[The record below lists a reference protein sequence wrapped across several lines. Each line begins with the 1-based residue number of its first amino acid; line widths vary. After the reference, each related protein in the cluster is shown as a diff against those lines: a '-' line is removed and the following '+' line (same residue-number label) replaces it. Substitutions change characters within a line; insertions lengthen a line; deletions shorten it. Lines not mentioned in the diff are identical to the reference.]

1 MRFVSSYRPIRKYA
15 LVLIAVIFALI
26 IASPSIRS
34 IGYFDI
40 TKVVYGQSDPDQMN
54 SNSTNSVNIQ
64 DIPLKKVHV
73 GDIDIAYKMFGQGDP
88 IILFNGASD
97 SMDAWDPSFLTGLSS
112 NHTVIAFDQRG
123 IGNSTVGSKPY
134 TYLQLA
140 NDTAGLLD
148 ALKIPKADVMGYSLG
163 GHIAQAF
170 TISHPDKVNRLIL
183 VATTC
188 GGKDGIPKPAEF
200 LKLQADTV
208 NKSLQNIPVTEELK
222 ALNVA
227 SLGSGWVKLHP
238 ESVDIPANT
247 TSLQQLKPGLP
258 PEIAKKQDSLVI
270 WENTNWSGACDAEAK
285 LAKPTLVIAGTD
297 DNDYMP
303 HGNALILASKI
314 PGAWLVQIKDAGHAV
329 MDQYPAE
336 IGKIV
341 NTFLS
346 TTGQNR

>member
-1 MRFVSSYRPIRKYA
+1 MLGKIH
-15 LVLIAVIFALI
+15 LVLIAVIFTLVI
-26 IASPSIRS
+26 SSPSIS
-34 IGYFDI
+34 NHGYFDV
-40 TKVVYGQSDPDQMN
+40 TKAVYGQPVPDQMN
-54 SNSTNSVNIQ
+54 SNTTNSVNMQ
-64 DIPLKKVHV
+64 DIPLEKVHV
-73 GDIDIAYKMFGQGDP
+73 GDIDIAYKMFGKGDP

-123 IGNSTVGSKPY
+123 IGNTTVGSKPY
-134 TYLQLA
+134 TYQQLA

-170 TISHPDKVNRLIL
+170 TLSYPDKVNRLIL

-208 NKSLQNIPVTEELK
+208 NKSLQNIPITEELK

-258 PEIAKKQDSLVI
+258 PEIANKQNSLVI